1 MKKFFLIVIFL
12 LLITLPFLNTFAQ
25 STSQSE
31 ELQKKIADYEN
42 KLVEIRKQK
51 NTLATQIQLMDTQ
64 IYLTILKIQE
74 TEKKIETTQK
84 EIELLDSK
92 IENLDTNLDNLLKTF
107 IAKVNNDYKKRNYSI
122 FSVILEANNFADFF
136 RKIKYIQSTREANKE
151 LILKVQQ
158 AKANYQEQK
167 KLREEKTTYLENLK
181 VTLNNQKAELN
192 NQKLSK
198 QKLLIE
204 TNNDELTYQ
213 RLLSQARAQL
223 ASLASFVSQQGGAS
237 LLFNQTSCDDWGCYY
252 NQRDSQWGNYVV
264 NNSYDCYG
272 ACSVAKIGCLITS
285 VAMLATYNGFNI
297 NPLDIAKN
305 SSNFY
310 LTTALLNKG
319 TIYAN
324 GKSIYRYSVNSNY
337 LTPELLNNGPVIV
350 GINHGDFGTHFLI
363 IKSYQDGKYIMND
376 PYIENGKNK
385 VFTDYYSLSSIFS
398 VERIS
403 VN

>member
-1 MKKFFLIVIFL
+1 MKRFIFIIVLVFLIIFPY
-12 LLITLPFLNTFAQ
+12 IIKAQ
-25 STSQSE
+25 NSSQAD

-42 KLVEIRKQK
+42 KLIEIRKQK

-64 IYLTILKIQE
+64 IYLTTLKIQE
-74 TEKKIETTQK
+74 TEQKIESTQK

-92 IENLDTNLDNLLKTF
+92 IENLDFDLNNLLKTF
-107 IAKVNNDYKKRNYSI
+107 IAKVNNDYKKRNLSL
-122 FSVILEANNFADFF
+122 FSLILEANNFSDFF
-136 RKIKYIQSTREANKE
+136 RKIKYLQSARESNKD

-167 KLREEKTTYLENLK
+167 KLREEKTTYLENLSA
-181 VTLNNQKAELN
+181 TLNNQKSELN
-192 NQKLSK
+192 NQKIAK
-198 QKLLIE
+198 QRLLTE

-223 ASLASFVSQQGGAS
+223 AGFSNFVANQGGAS
-237 LLFNQTSCDDWGCYY
+237 ILTNQTSCDDWGCYY

-272 ACSVAKIGCLITS
+272 SCSIAKIGCLITS
-285 VAMLATYNGFNI
+285 VAMLATHNGLNI
-297 NPLDIAKN
+297 TPLDIANN
-305 SSNFY
+305 SNNFY

-324 GKSIYRYSVNSNY
+324 GKAITRYAVNSNY
-337 LTPELLNNGPVIV
+337 LTPEVLNNGPVVI
-350 GINHGDFGTHFLI
+350 GINHGTFGTHFLV

-385 VFTDYYSLSSIFS
+385 VFTDYYSLNSIFS
-398 VERIS
+398 VERVSI
-403 VN
+403 N

>member
-1 MKKFFLIVIFL
+1 MKRFIFIIVLVFLIIFPY
-12 LLITLPFLNTFAQ
+12 IIKAQ
-25 STSQSE
+25 NSSQAD

-42 KLVEIRKQK
+42 KLIEIRKQK

-64 IYLTILKIQE
+64 IYLTTLKIQE
-74 TEKKIETTQK
+74 TEQKIESTQK

-92 IENLDTNLDNLLKTF
+92 IENLDFDLNNLLKTF
-107 IAKVNNDYKKRNYSI
+107 IAKVNNDYKKRNLSL
-122 FSVILEANNFADFF
+122 FSLILEANNFSDFF
-136 RKIKYIQSTREANKE
+136 RKIKYLQSARESNKD

-167 KLREEKTTYLENLK
+167 KLREEKTTYLENLSA
-181 VTLNNQKAELN
+181 TLNNQKSELN
-192 NQKLSK
+192 NQKIAK
-198 QKLLIE
+198 QRLLTE

-223 ASLASFVSQQGGAS
+223 AGFSNFVANQGGAS
-237 LLFNQTSCDDWGCYY
+237 ILTNQTSCDDWGCYY

-272 ACSVAKIGCLITS
+272 ACSIAKIGCLITS
-285 VAMLATYNGFNI
+285 VAMLATHNGLNI
-297 NPLDIAKN
+297 TPLDIANN
-305 SSNFY
+305 SNNFY

-324 GKSIYRYSVNSNY
+324 GKAITRYAVNSNY
-337 LTPELLNNGPVIV
+337 LTPEVLNNGPVVI
-350 GINHGDFGTHFLI
+350 GINHGTFGTHFLV

-385 VFTDYYSLSSIFS
+385 VFTDYYSLNSIFS
-398 VERIS
+398 VERVSI
-403 VN
+403 N